1 MPRRS
6 PRAGLLPLYL
16 QLYDDRL
23 PAMREVLEPFLDT
36 VAARLAEQGIE
47 VVRVPVCRVRAEFD
61 AAVRAIEEADADAIV
76 TLHLAYS
83 PSLESSDALTATP
96 LPIVMLDTTLDA
108 DFGLDT
114 DPDRLTYNHGI
125 HGVQDLASML
135 GRLGK
140 PYCVVAGHVD
150 RSDAAAR
157 VAALCRAAQAA
168 RTFRSAR
175 VLRIGPTFAGM
186 GDFHVSEAVLRRK
199 FGIEVRQVN
208 RGELE
213 IHAADVSEAQIKTE
227 MARDAEAYD
236 LEVESAVLHRSERVC
251 LGLRRLLEEEQATA
265 FSQNFLAFDTA
276 EGPACTVP
284 FLECSR
290 AMARGLG
297 YAGEGDVLTAALVG
311 SLASAFGGTTFTEIF
326 CPDWVGG
333 TLFLSHMGEVNPEVA
348 AARPLVLE
356 KPFPYT
362 AAHNPA
368 SLACAL
374 KPGAAVLVN
383 LTPRPGDAFRLIV
396 APVESLGDGTHPDLK
411 HCVRGWIRPS
421 GDLASFLERYSTLG
435 GTHHSALVYGVGLE
449 PLREF
454 AAQIGVEYAEV

>member
-1 MPRRS
+1 
-6 PRAGLLPLYL
+6 
-16 QLYDDRL
+16 
-23 PAMREVLEPFLDT
+23 MRELLEPFLDAA
-36 VAARLAEQGIE
+36 AARLAEQGVD
-47 VVRVPVCRVRAEFD
+47 VVRVPICRVRSEFD
-61 AAVRAIEEADADAIV
+61 AAVRTIEEADADAIV

-83 PSLESSDALTATP
+83 PSLESANALTATP
-96 LPIVMLDTTLDA
+96 LPVIMMDTTLDA
-108 DFGLDT
+108 DFSQAT

-140 PYCVVAGHVD
+140 PYRVVAGHFEH
-150 RSDAAAR
+150 SDVAAR
-157 VAALCRAAQAA
+157 VAGLCRAAQAA
-168 RTFRSAR
+168 RLFRSAR
-175 VLRIGPTFAGM
+175 VLRVGPSFTGM
-186 GDFHVSEAVLRRK
+186 GDFKVSEAVLRRR
-199 FGIEVRQVN
+199 FGIEVRQVS
-208 RGELE
+208 RGDLE
-213 IHAADVSEAQIKTE
+213 AHAADVSETQIQAE
-227 MARDAEAYD
+227 MARDAEVFD

-251 LGLRRLLEEEQATA
+251 LGLRRLLEEERATA

-290 AMARGLG
+290 GMARGIG

-311 SLASAFGGTTFTEIF
+311 ALARGFGQTTFTEIF
-326 CPDWVGG
+326 CPDWTGG
-333 TLFLSHMGEVNPEVA
+333 TLFLSHMGEVNPDLA
-348 AARPLVLE
+348 AARPLVFE
-356 KPFPYT
+356 KPFAYT
-362 AAHNPA
+362 GAHNPA

-383 LTPRPGDAFRLIV
+383 LTPRPNDTFRLIV

-411 HCVRGWIRPS
+411 HCVRGWIRPA
-421 GDLASFLERYSTLG
+421 GDLAGFLERYSTLG